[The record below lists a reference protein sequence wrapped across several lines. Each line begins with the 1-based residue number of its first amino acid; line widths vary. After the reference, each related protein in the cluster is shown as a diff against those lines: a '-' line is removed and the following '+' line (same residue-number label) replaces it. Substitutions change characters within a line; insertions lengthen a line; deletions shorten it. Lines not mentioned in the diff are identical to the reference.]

1 MLRLIMVLTV
11 LSLCPPSARAADAW
25 CGPHPEEVLRFKWLP
40 KGGVESQAG
49 SVQIEDIKNG
59 KIIQVLDNV
68 ENYRADSES
77 LTSRDFDND
86 GCGDLV
92 VTSAVAAIGNETS
105 SVFLYDR
112 TRRRFVFNKQL
123 SDIGGIDIDPRN
135 PNCVTGSWKGGADDM
150 YAATHCWR
158 KGKLVLQNEYSQTT
172 RLDEEGNVA
181 CYEKIETTYVRGQKK
196 IRKRCTKDSD

>member
-1 MLRLIMVLTV
+1 MVLAV
-11 LSLCPPSARAADAW
+11 LCWYPPSARAADPW

-40 KGGVESQAG
+40 KGGVESQVG

-77 LTSRDFDND
+77 LTSRDFNND

-112 TRRRFVFNKQL
+112 TRRRFVFNKVL
-123 SDIGGIDIDPRN
+123 SDIGGIDIDPHN

-150 YAATHCWR
+150 YATTHCWR
-158 KGKLVLQNEYSQTT
+158 KGKLVLQNEYSLTT
-172 RLDEEGNVA
+172 RLDQEGNVA
-181 CYEKIETTYVRGQKK
+181 CYEKVETTYVRGQKK
-196 IRKRCTKDSD
+196 IRKRCTKDID